1 MKTFQ
6 YKSKNQ
12 QGRAIAGVIEAENET
27 EAVSELRRRGLTV
40 TAISVRKGGS
50 SNSAGSSLFRIGRG
64 SSGGKRRATG
74 RIRSIDIAVMSRQL
88 STMVAAGIPIL
99 EALEVLSDQNE
110 NPQLS
115 EVLGE
120 VAADVRAGKDLSAA
134 TARHPKVFSDIFVN
148 MIQAGEAS
156 GQLDIVLSR
165 LADYMEEAETLR
177 SEVKSAMT
185 YPVISLFIVTGISVF
200 LLVGVIPQ
208 FSDMFSTMK
217 VELPALTQFV
227 LGLSNSLRESLGL
240 WALGFAAMITC
251 LALFLRTE
259 RGQWVRDACLLKIPV
274 FGPLF
279 VKVSISRFARTFAT
293 LISSGVP
300 ILGSLEIVQRTAGNR
315 LYADAITRASESVR
329 AGDTLGEP
337 MAKTGMFPPMVTRMI
352 GIGERSGSLEQLLE
366 KIADFYDQ
374 QVRSTLKALTS
385 LIEPIMITTIG
396 VIVGGMVLAIFLP
409 IFKMIGSINK

>member
-1 MKTFQ
+1 
-6 YKSKNQ
+6 
-12 QGRAIAGVIEAENET
+12 
-27 EAVSELRRRGLTV
+27 
-40 TAISVRKGGS
+40 
-50 SNSAGSSLFRIGRG
+50 
-64 SSGGKRRATG
+64 
-74 RIRSIDIAVMSRQL
+74 MSRQL

-315 LYADAITRASESVR
+315 LYADAIARASESVR